1 MLDTTNPMFLMG
13 ALVAIASAGF
23 FSLRYFRPTASREY
37 DVVFAIVG
45 FIYAVTLMWEGWR
58 LIPLLAFAQL
68 LLVGTSAFFA
78 VESFRLR
85 LQLTERARENVG
97 GVGPS
102 RRGPRGFTK
111 TYRPEEYDTRRK
123 VGSRS
128 VRNRMRDADGDDETP
143 RRRKLRSAN
152 GSRPRL
158 ASGGETRRPSRR
170 PRPSRP
176 ATRDRYEGEEGYEG
190 EESASYGGDR
200 QQDDYRETQRPSR
213 RPRRVRNSRE
223 DFDPRD
229 EFDSP
234 GNIRDLDSRDEFS
247 SGSTYDPD
255 EFVDDS
261 LNEDSFPDEPRIT
274 RRPRR
279 SSPSAPRRR
288 PPRMPDNIVDERE
301 ESSSVRSLDIDDYD
315 GEYGNEYSGYDESY

>member
-111 TYRPEEYDTRRK
+111 TYRPEEYDSRRT

-128 VRNRMRDADGDDETP
+128 VRNRMRDADGDDDTP

-170 PRPSRP
+170 PRPSRS

-190 EESASYGGDR
+190 EESASYSGDR
-200 QQDDYRETQRPSR
+200 KQDTYRETPRPSR
-213 RPRRVRNSRE
+213 RPRRTRNSRE

-234 GNIRDLDSRDEFS
+234 RNIRDRDSLDDEFDAGGTYS
-247 SGSTYDPD
+247 SD
-255 EFVDDS
+255 EFADNS
-261 LNEDSFPDEPRIT
+261 LNDDNFPDEPRIS
-274 RRPRR
+274 RRPPRR
-279 SSPSAPRRR
+279 SPSAPRRR
-288 PPRMPDNIVDERE
+288 PPRMPDDILDERE
-301 ESSSVRSLDIDDYD
+301 GSGSVRSLDIDEYDNDY
-315 GEYGNEYSGYDESY
+315 NSGYDEGY